1 MKNGEGKSS
10 VSRLRV
16 GAVQMRFGKTME
28 ENLEKI
34 LENISKAGRR
44 KMDVVLFPEAA
55 TTGYA
60 TDFRQVSP
68 DSIGRT
74 LKRVGDAAR
83 KHRLNVLIGSPVFKG
98 KRLFNCL
105 LQFDRAGKVAH
116 CYAKCQ
122 LTPSDRMFF
131 TPGNTVSLFHIDGVC
146 ATSIICHERRY
157 PELVRLA
164 CMAGAQVLFHPN
176 AGLDSLS
183 VSKRKRGGNDGISI
197 RAFENAIYYVFANS
211 VGPQGGGKWSAGDSK
226 IVAPDMRVLAQAD
239 NESESLIVGSIDLDR
254 ATRKYAKESMEY
266 PKFMAP
272 TWKQLVERVKRAA
285 TKSTDGFDLPSD

>member
-1 MKNGEGKSS
+1 MKSGGSKSKE
-10 VSRLRV
+10 SRLRI
-16 GAVQMRFGKTME
+16 GAFQIHFGKTME

-34 LENISKAGRR
+34 LETISKAGRR
-44 KMDVVLFPEAA
+44 KLDVVLFPEAA

-60 TDFRQVSP
+60 TDFRQVSS
-68 DSIGRT
+68 DAIRMA
-74 LKRVGDAAR
+74 LKRVGESAK
-83 KHRLNVLIGSPVFKG
+83 KHRLNVLIGSPVFRG
-98 KRLFNCL
+98 KKLFNCL
-105 LQFDRAGKVAH
+105 VQFDRSGKVAH

-122 LTPSDRMFF
+122 LTPSDRKVF
-131 TPGNTVSLFHIDGVC
+131 TPGNAISLFHIDGVC

-164 CMAGAQVLFHPN
+164 CMAGAQILFHPN

-183 VSKRKRGGNDGISI
+183 VSKRKRNGNDGISI

-239 NESESLIVGSIDLDR
+239 NESESLIVGSIDLDT
-254 ATRKYAKESMEY
+254 ATRKYGKESMEY
-266 PKFMAP
+266 PRFLAP
-272 TWKQLVERVKRAA
+272 TWKQLVERVKRVAS
-285 TKSTDGFDLPSD
+285 KSIDGFDLP